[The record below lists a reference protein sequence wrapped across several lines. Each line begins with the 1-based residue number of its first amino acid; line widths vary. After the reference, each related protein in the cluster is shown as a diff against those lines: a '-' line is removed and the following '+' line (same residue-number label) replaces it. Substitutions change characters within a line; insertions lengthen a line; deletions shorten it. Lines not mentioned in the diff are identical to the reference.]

1 MGDFCIKL
9 PLNSAEFTLL
19 CSKNKGEGEEERH
32 RDRQTSGGKKG
43 EICCIKICK
52 KKLTSKISTLVY
64 ILLFKTVDGLSLIC
78 LIFH

>member
-32 RDRQTSGGKKG
+32 KERQTDIRRKKRV
-43 EICCIKICK
+43 KYVA
-52 KKLTSKISTLVY
+52 SKFVR
-64 ILLFKTVDGLSLIC
+64 KN
-78 LIFH
+78 